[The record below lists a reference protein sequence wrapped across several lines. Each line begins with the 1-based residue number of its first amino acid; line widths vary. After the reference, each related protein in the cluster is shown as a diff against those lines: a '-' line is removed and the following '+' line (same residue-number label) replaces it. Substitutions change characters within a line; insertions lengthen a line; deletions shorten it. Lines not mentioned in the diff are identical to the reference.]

1 MPPLSANKNDM
12 NDSFLY
18 TVPQWIIFAGIASV
32 IYGWAESKRPFRI
45 IGTSILIILGFYSLY
60 VLLNGFLAAHKFLT
74 PYEIANEELELDTTF
89 EEVPFQ
95 VQIFPAYISFLV
107 TAGLAIP
114 ALIFELLHKKLFR
127 LFIVLAILAALFGFF
142 IIVGTLKMI

>member
-1 MPPLSANKNDM
+1 M

-18 TVPQWIIFAGIASV
+18 TVPQWIIFAAVVSI
-32 IYGWAESKRPFRI
+32 IYGWVEKKRPFRI
-45 IGTSILIILGFYSLY
+45 IGVSILIALGIYAAY
-60 VLLNGFLAAHKFLT
+60 VLLSGYLAAYKFLT

-95 VQIFPAYISFLV
+95 VKIFPAYISFLV
-107 TAGLAIP
+107 TAALAIP
-114 ALIFELLHKKLFR
+114 ALIFELLNNKKLFR
-127 LFIVLAILAALFGFF
+127 LFIILAVLVALFGFF